1 MNIII
6 IILIL
11 LTDSE
16 NSRIAAIDELG
27 KRYYSARKRVLH
39 GDCSDIGFELFV

>member
-1 MNIII
+1 M
-6 IILIL
+6 LIL

-27 KRYYSARKRVLH
+27 KEYFSARKRVLH
-39 GDCSDIGFELFV
+39 DSCSDIGVELFV